1 MYRLCK
7 YFHDMRSYGGT
18 NESQSWPNREHNKY
32 YKEKLVDTTVKVILL
47 VLAAIAAIWVISLIG
62 GYIIKFAFG
71 LAAIAAVYFI
81 VKYYM
86 SKEAKDE
93 SKPR

>member
-1 MYRLCK
+1 V
-7 YFHDMRSYGGT
+7 
-18 NESQSWPNREHNKY
+18 N
-32 YKEKLVDTTVKVILL
+32 TTIKVILL
-47 VLAAIAAIWVISLIG
+47 ILGAIAAIWVISIIG

-86 SKEAKDE
+86 DKEAKNE